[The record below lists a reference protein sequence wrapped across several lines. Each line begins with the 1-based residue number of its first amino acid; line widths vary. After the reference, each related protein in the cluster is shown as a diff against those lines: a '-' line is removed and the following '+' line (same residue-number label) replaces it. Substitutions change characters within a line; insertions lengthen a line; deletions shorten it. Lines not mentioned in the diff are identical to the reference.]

1 LIMLGVFKPRIG
13 YLPQMDMPN
22 LKFLTTPT
30 PDQIRQ
36 ITELY
41 YAEGWMQPAPDNA
54 ELVTRII
61 SGSHC
66 FVIAVMNKGE
76 IVGMGRGISDGV
88 SDAYIQ
94 DVTVK
99 KTYRGQGIGSEI
111 IRKLLERLR
120 ADGLTWI
127 GLIAERN
134 SQAFY
139 SRLGFEKMPDATPM
153 LNHQT

>member
-1 LIMLGVFKPRIG
+1 MLGVFKPRIG
-13 YLPQMDMPN
+13 DLPQTNMPN
-22 LKFLTTPT
+22 LTFLTAPT
-30 PDQIRQ
+30 HDQIRQ
-36 ITELY
+36 IIELY
-41 YAEGWMQPAPDNA
+41 YAEGWMQPGPDNA

-66 FVIAVMNKGE
+66 FMIARMNDGE
-76 IVGMGRGISDGV
+76 IVGMGRGISDRV

-111 IRKLLERLR
+111 IRKLLERLC

-127 GLIAERN
+127 GLIAERG
-134 SQAFY
+134 SHGFY
-139 SRLGFEKMPDATPM
+139 TPLGFEKMPNATPM
-153 LNHQT
+153 LNLQV